1 MNVNKWFEKCLY
13 IGDNWYYTQSSEYGV
28 VFYRRTEDGKFIR
41 HDIPEGYAANLVV
54 FGDLLL
60 LLKVTEKPIM
70 LSMLEQHH
78 LTFNLYDSVS
88 RSVLSDNPL
97 HMVVQVRENSQ
108 MCVSFLNECGVPFT
122 YRILDGNK
130 PGFCVG
136 YNNMVSLL
144 MENRYLDA
152 DYTAKFKCCY

>member
-41 HDIPEGYAANLVV
+41 HDIPEGYVTNLVV

-60 LLKVTEKPIM
+60 LLKVTEKPTM
-70 LSMLEQHH
+70 LSVLERRH

-88 RSVLSDNPL
+88 RSVLSNDPL
-97 HMVVQVRENSQ
+97 HMVVQVMENSQ
-108 MCVSFLNECGVPFT
+108 MYVAFLNEYDIPFT

-130 PGFCVG
+130 PGLCVG

-144 MENRYLDA
+144 VKNRYLDA
-152 DYTAKFKCCY
+152 DYIAKFTRCY